1 MKVRKK
7 IAAIEM
13 ILFLQ
18 FLTIQFD
25 VFGLTGV
32 AYRFVLFSKYTGAVA
47 LFLYARSTKVKVCH
61 VGECK
66 LYESSFVGY
75 FIMLVIFQLFT
86 IVQSPIFYTYGFSYI
101 TRSTAGFLDRIC
113 FLLEVVSI
121 CQLVGAEA
129 IKCLTDVAI
138 FDGIIVTIIT
148 IVRCGF
154 TNTMKTFLVLIGV
167 LSENNATTMLE
178 VHELTYVL
186 GLLLIYYLFHEKDL
200 RQYRLKILIMILL
213 FCLGNKRIGF
223 AAIAIAALFV
233 LFVRKRGLSRK
244 MLILTGICGIVMC
257 LAYIALLYDNRFF
270 ELMSTYGINLMGRDN
285 IYGFFLRRTHFS
297 PSYIGWG
304 LSATSKAMEHMTY
317 AELGNLVGARGVHND
332 FLKIYVEFGFWG
344 YILWL
349 TFFMIILPLNLFKK
363 FGKMTTTL
371 YMALIIYAFVTYATD
386 NTEGYPVF
394 QVALFM
400 IPLAASLVGKE
411 RIQYGK

>member
-7 IAAIEM
+7 IAAIEI

-32 AYRFVLFSKYTGAVA
+32 VYRFVLFSKYTGAIA
-47 LFLYARSTKVKVCH
+47 LFLYARSRKVKVDH
-61 VGECK
+61 ISECK
-66 LYESSFVGY
+66 LYESSFIGY
-75 FIMLVIFQLFT
+75 FIILVMVQLFT
-86 IVQSPIFYTYGFSYI
+86 IAHSPIFHAYGFSYI
-101 TRSTAGFLDRIC
+101 TRSAAGFLDRIC

-121 CQLVGAEA
+121 CQLVGTEA
-129 IKCLTDVAI
+129 IKCLTDVSI
-138 FDGIIVTIIT
+138 FDGVIVTVIT
-148 IVRCGF
+148 IARCGLA
-154 TNTMKTFLVLIGV
+154 NTMKTFLVPIGV

-186 GLLLIYYLFHEKDL
+186 GILLIYYLFHEKDL

-213 FCLGNKRIGF
+213 FWLGNKRIGF
-223 AAIAIAALFV
+223 AAVFIAALFV

-244 MLILTGICGIVMC
+244 MLFLTGICGVVIC
-257 LAYIALLYDNRFF
+257 LGYIALLYDNRFF
-270 ELMSTYGINLMGRDN
+270 EIMSAYGINLMGRN
-285 IYGFFLRRTHFS
+285 SIYGFFLRRTHFS
-297 PSYIGWG
+297 PSYMGWG

-317 AELGNLVGARGVHND
+317 AELGNLVVARGVHND
-332 FLKIYVEFGFWG
+332 LLKIYVEFGFLG

-349 TFFMIILPLNLFKK
+349 IFFMIDLPLNLFRK
-363 FGKMTTTL
+363 FGKKTTTL
-371 YMALIIYAFVTYATD
+371 YMALIIYAFITYATD

-400 IPLAASLVGKE
+400 IPLAASLTEKE